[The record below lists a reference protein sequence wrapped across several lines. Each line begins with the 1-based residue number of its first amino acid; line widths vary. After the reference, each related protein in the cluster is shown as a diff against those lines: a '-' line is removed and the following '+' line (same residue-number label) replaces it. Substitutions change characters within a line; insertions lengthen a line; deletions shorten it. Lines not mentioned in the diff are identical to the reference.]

1 MSAIDPKT
9 LNFYLSMGYTETQIR
24 KAAQQAQLLNIDI
37 LDALNLPPDAQLS
50 APPPPPQS

>member
-50 APPPPPQS
+50 APPPPPQ